1 MTTIDQAA
9 ALREMMRGPRR
20 AGRSGASRVIA
31 IASGKGGVG
40 KTSLSINLG
49 ICLVREGA
57 RVIILDADLGLA
69 NVDVALGIV
78 PRWTLEHVIA
88 GTCDLVDVLQAGP
101 EGILILPGAS
111 GIEEMANLGPEQR
124 RHLTESLAQLES
136 QAEIVL
142 IDTAAGIGAEV
153 SSFVATAPEVIVVT
167 TPEPTAITDAYAL
180 IKVATRQ
187 AATAPRLHLV
197 VNQAHDVG
205 EAREVARKIIAV
217 AREFLDVEL
226 TLLGSIPSDSYV
238 GRAIRQQNP
247 LVVRYP
253 SSPASLAIARLARE
267 LLGSRTQVD
276 GTRSGII
283 QILNRVARRA
293 PVAGAGRETP

>member
-1 MTTIDQAA
+1 MTAIDQAA
-9 ALREMMRGPRR
+9 ALREMMRRPGR
-20 AGRSGASRVIA
+20 ASRSGASRVIA
-31 IASGKGGVG
+31 VASGKGGVG
-40 KTSLSINLG
+40 KTSLSINLA

-111 GIEEMANLGPEQR
+111 GIEEMANLGAEQR
-124 RHLTESLAQLES
+124 RHLTESLSQLES
-136 QAEIVL
+136 RAEIVL

-187 AATAPRLHLV
+187 ASTARLQLV
-197 VNQAHDVG
+197 VNQAHDLG

-226 TLLGSIPSDSYV
+226 TLLGSIPSDPYV

-293 PVAGAGRETP
+293 SVAGSGRETP